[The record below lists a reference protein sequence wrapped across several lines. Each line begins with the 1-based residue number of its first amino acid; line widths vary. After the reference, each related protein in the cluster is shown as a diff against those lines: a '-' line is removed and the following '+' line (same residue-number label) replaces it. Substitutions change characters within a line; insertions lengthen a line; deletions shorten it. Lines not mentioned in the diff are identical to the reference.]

1 MKQQKQKGIV
11 LLSCLVF
18 LLILTSLVKYTM
30 SSAKME
36 ELKAGADFD
45 EMSAKEAALLAIKDA
60 EDVILR
66 RTWKNG
72 KKQRLNH
79 SSQPDGNVDATKFT
93 VRQDGEYAVGFWK
106 TKNNW
111 LNREKISGVYDGDS
125 ATDRCNDEICDK
137 NTNVKGLWYQQSECS
152 ATEGPVICYG
162 QYTGRNLIDKTQA
175 KYIIEVFHPEGQVL
189 KGVLAND
196 PDGMNTLVLRVTA
209 VGYSQKPKD
218 EFSFN
223 YQKTGN
229 SGIPNDTYALYQA
242 TYILSSD

>member
-1 MKQQKQKGIV
+1 
-11 LLSCLVF
+11 
-18 LLILTSLVKYTM
+18 M

-45 EMSAKEAALLAIKDA
+45 ELSAKEAALLAIKDA

-66 RTWKNG
+66 RYYDPTSG
-72 KKQRLNH
+72 KKGCLNH
-79 SSQPDGNVDATKFT
+79 DNTKNT
-93 VRQDGEYAVGFWK
+93 AKTACETTIVRQDGEYAVGFWK
-106 TKNNW
+106 TKANW
-111 LNREKISGVYDGDS
+111 QGRKKISGVYDGDNKD
-125 ATDRCNDEICDK
+125 DRCNDEICDK

-152 ATEGPVICYG
+152 ATKGPVICYG

-175 KYIIEVFHPEGQVL
+175 KYIIEVFHPEGSVL